1 MSTHGSNK
9 AVFFALG
16 GNLLIA
22 IIKFIVSFIT
32 GSAAMLAESI
42 HSTADSFNQVL
53 LLIGNKRSKKA
64 ANEMHSLGYTREIFF
79 WSLIVAVLLFFVGA
93 LFSIIEGIEK
103 TIHPEE
109 ITGVKWLFIVLI
121 SSIIIEAKSFQVA
134 YKEFRKTHKQPL
146 LKALQQSNDVNLV
159 VVIFEDSAALLGLI
173 IVLISTLLAWQV
185 DPIFDAIGSIMVGVL
200 LLVIS
205 IMLII
210 EVKALIIGESIPRD
224 ERNKIKEII
233 HSYQKIKHINR
244 VQTMVTGNHKYMVLL
259 SVDLEDDMKIY
270 DAENLID
277 KIKAEIISHIPEI
290 ETIYIEIKD
299 AVRNQ

>member
-1 MSTHGSNK
+1 M
-9 AVFFALG
+9 
-16 GNLLIA
+16 
-22 IIKFIVSFIT
+22 
-32 GSAAMLAESI
+32 
-42 HSTADSFNQVL
+42 
-53 LLIGNKRSKKA
+53 
-64 ANEMHSLGYTREIFF
+64 
-79 WSLIVAVLLFFVGA
+79 
-93 LFSIIEGIEK
+93 
-103 TIHPEE
+103 
-109 ITGVKWLFIVLI
+109 
-121 SSIIIEAKSFQVA
+121 
-134 YKEFRKTHKQPL
+134 
-146 LKALQQSNDVNLV
+146 
-159 VVIFEDSAALLGLI
+159 IFEDSAALLGLI
-173 IVLISTLLAWQV
+173 IVLISTFLAWQV
-185 DPIFDAIGSIMVGVL
+185 NPIFDAIGSIMVGVL

-210 EVKALIIGESIPRD
+210 EVKALLIGESIPRD